1 MIRELK
7 HSSTQILTKIYFCRE
22 IFPFKQISLT
32 YMCTAKTEPVLIG
45 QLSRVFEIFSSP
57 LMKLFRTQ
65 KMYRNATRE
74 AIAVVVNKLF

>member
-45 QLSRVFEIFSSP
+45 QLSVFEIFSSP
-57 LMKLFRTQ
+57 LINEIVSYAENVQ
-65 KMYRNATRE
+65 KCNEGSYCSSC
-74 AIAVVVNKLF
+74 K